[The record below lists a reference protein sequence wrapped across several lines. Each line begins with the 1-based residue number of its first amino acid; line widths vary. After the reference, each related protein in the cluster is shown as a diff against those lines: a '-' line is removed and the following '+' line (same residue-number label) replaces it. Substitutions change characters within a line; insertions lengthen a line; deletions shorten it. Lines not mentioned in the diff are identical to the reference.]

1 MSKSISKQSNR
12 KKIRFPYTIVI
23 PSDQQPDI
31 LHTHTLTL
39 LKTYRIP
46 KESIMIAVP
55 SAEQEELYKTA
66 LPSEL
71 YGVIVPIH
79 APYASAAFYNSI
91 SVRLPEGIPLVYL
104 ADNIQGIYEKEP
116 HITTPL
122 APVKNLW
129 TLFKQG
135 FQECENAHSQIWGIY
150 PIANG
155 HFMSRTVSTH
165 LKYLP
170 GCMWGCFNPGSAVH
184 LTLPSV
190 SDYERSIVFWKTF
203 GSVVRLNWIACDV
216 APGSAIQ
223 AIRPAKKLAKLYPDI
238 VRLESTSSGNIH
250 IRLHSA
256 SSGHQSGLGHC
267 A

>member
-1 MSKSISKQSNR
+1 MSKSISKHSNR
-12 KKIRFPYTIVI
+12 KKVKFPYTIII
-23 PSDQQPDI
+23 PSDQQPDT

-46 KESIMIAVP
+46 KESIVIAVP
-55 SAEQEELYKTA
+55 DADQETVYKTA

-79 APYASAAFYNSI
+79 APYASAEFYNSI
-91 SVRLPEGIPLVYL
+91 SDRFPEGIPLVYM
-104 ADNIQGIYEKEP
+104 ADNIQGFYEKEP

-122 APVKNLW
+122 APIKSLW
-129 TLFKQG
+129 ALFKQG
-135 FQECENAHSQIWGIY
+135 FQECEKAHSQLWGIY

-155 HFMSRTVSTH
+155 HFMSRTVSTQ

-170 GCMWGCFNPGSAVH
+170 GCLWGCFNPGSAAIH

-190 SDYERSIVFWKTF
+190 TDYERSILFWKTF
-203 GSVVRLNWIACDV
+203 GSVVRLNWVACHV
-216 APGSAIQ
+216 APGSTIQ
-223 AIRPAKKLAKLYPDI
+223 AIRPAKKLAKLYPGI

-250 IRLHSA
+250 IRLDSEV
-256 SSGHQSGLGHC
+256 
-267 A
+267 